1 MKRSLISTLIA
12 TLFVLPGA
20 TFAQEADAQE
30 QGLPKLVESV
40 EVRVINVDVVVTD
53 RRGNVVKGLTADDFE
68 VYENGRKQPISNFYE
83 VSSEELEERLAS
95 LDSPAEQREAIPANL
110 RRRVVF
116 FIDNLTMAPFNRN
129 RVFESM
135 KEFARDVLRP
145 GDEAMVVTWN
155 RSLKIRVPF
164 TSDAQQIQQA
174 LDTIAG
180 ETAFGLQNLSERR
193 SFEGRI
199 RDARDFN
206 DAVLIARQYAQS
218 VEHDLRTTTAT
229 LNGLMSTLAG
239 IEGKKIMVL
248 SSEGIHIQPG
258 REMFEYIEEVKRERS
273 DWMGAPSTMIEAM
286 HFNSTYQIQSVART
300 ANANGITLYTM
311 HAGGLQGHNDMSAEN
326 RTPISANVSQ
336 AALTNSTD
344 ALNMLADLT
353 GGRATV
359 GTNNFGGA
367 FDKIEQDLSNYY
379 SIGYRATTERVD
391 RQRNLEVKM
400 KNREYVARARKTFVE
415 KSMETE
421 MTDKVIANLLYPQ
434 STNDLEVVVRTGR
447 PEAGANELFR
457 VPLEVMIPL
466 ENLTLLPQGE
476 VHMGGFTVFIVVGDI
491 NDDMSDV
498 SRQTQ
503 RIQISPEELEGMAGK
518 HFTYAVELLMRGGR
532 NRISVGVVDDVTN
545 TTGFARTEILAADLR

>member
-1 MKRSLISTLIA
+1 MKRSLIATLIA
-12 TLFVLPGA
+12 TQLVLPGA
-20 TFAQEADAQE
+20 TIAREVAQDQE
-30 QGLPKLVESV
+30 LPKLVESV

-53 RRGNVVKGLTADDFE
+53 RRGKVISGLKADDFE
-68 VYENGRKQPISNFYE
+68 IYENGRKQPISNFYE
-83 VSSEELEERLAS
+83 VNSEQLESRLAEI
-95 LDSPAEQREAIPANL
+95 DSPLEREEAIPANL

-135 KEFARDVLRP
+135 KQFATEILRP
-145 GDEAMVVTWN
+145 GDEAMVVTYN
-155 RSLKIRVPF
+155 RSMKVRVPF
-164 TSDAQQIQQA
+164 TSDATHIQQA
-174 LDTIAG
+174 LDAIAG
-180 ETAFGLQNLSERR
+180 ETAMGLQNMSERR

-199 RDARDFN
+199 RDARTYE
-206 DAVLIARQYAQS
+206 DAILAARQYAQS

-229 LNGLMSTLAG
+229 INGLMSTLAG
-239 IEGKKIMVL
+239 IEGKKVMVL
-248 SSEGIHIQPG
+248 SSEGFHIQPG
-258 REMFEYIEEVKRERS
+258 REMFEYIEDQKRERS
-273 DWMGAPSTMIEAM
+273 DWRNAPSTMIEAM
-286 HFNSTYQIQSVART
+286 HFNSTYQIQSIART

-311 HAGGLQGHNDMSAEN
+311 HAGGLQGHNEMSAEN
-326 RTPISANVSQ
+326 RAPISASVST

-344 ALNMLADLT
+344 ALNLLADLT

-359 GTNNFGGA
+359 GTNNFEGA
-367 FDKIEQDLSNYY
+367 FDKIEQDLSTYY

-391 RQRNLEVKM
+391 RQRNLEVRM
-400 KNREYVARARKTFVE
+400 KNRDYVARARKTFVE

-434 STNDLEVVVRTGR
+434 STNDMGIVVRTGR
-447 PEAGANELFR
+447 PEPGANELFR
-457 VPLEVMIPL
+457 VPLEIHIPL

-476 VHMGGFTVFIVVGDI
+476 VHMGGFSVFIIVGDA

-498 SRQTQ
+498 SRQSQ
-503 RIQISPEELEGMAGK
+503 RIQISPEEVRNMAGK

-545 TTGFARTEILAADLR
+545 STGFARTEILAADLR